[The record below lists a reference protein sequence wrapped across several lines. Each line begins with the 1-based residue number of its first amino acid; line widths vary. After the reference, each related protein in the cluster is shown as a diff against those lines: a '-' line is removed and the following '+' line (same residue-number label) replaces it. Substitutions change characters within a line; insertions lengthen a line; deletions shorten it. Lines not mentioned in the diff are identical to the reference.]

1 MGIKKRRLSFRR
13 IIVLLTFAF
22 VPMLT
27 SCPNHDALFL
37 MGYQPGWLL
46 TGSLVVGGTTELSGD
61 ARADL
66 QAQAGMR
73 LAAVPVGVTVDGL
86 QSFEWRQVDGSGSR
100 AIIGATSST
109 FTPTS
114 AQANSV
120 IYVVF
125 RVLYHSPALHS
136 QRILIV
142 P

>member
-1 MGIKKRRLSFRR
+1 METKKRRLSFRR
-13 IIVLLTFAF
+13 ITVLLIFAF

-27 SCPNHDALFL
+27 SCPNHDSLFL

-46 TGSLVVGGTTELSGD
+46 TGSLVVGGATELLD
-61 ARADL
+61 DERAGL
-66 QAQAGMR
+66 HAQAGIR

-86 QSFEWRQVDGSGSR
+86 QSFQWRQVDGGGSR
-100 AIIGATSST
+100 AIIGETSST
-109 FTPTS
+109 FTPTQ
-114 AQANSV
+114 AQTNNV